1 LRSQATKKLIPQGIG
16 QKHTQTSD
24 KVTHELPKA
33 EFLSKTCPKIG
44 DAPATMSK
52 SN

>member
-1 LRSQATKKLIPQGIG
+1 LRSQATEKLIPQGIG

-24 KVTHELPKA
+24 KVTHELPKIK
-33 EFLSKTCPKIG
+33 FLLKTSPKIG
-44 DAPATMSK
+44 DAPATGSK